1 MPKIRLFEMA
11 LLTSRQREILE
22 LALERKSSYR
32 IARELNKDPGLVS
45 RTLEVAKKK
54 LEDAE
59 KTLAE
64 MKALGWP
71 EKLERPDR
79 QPENM
84 MKEKA

>member
-1 MPKIRLFEMA
+1 MFEMA
-11 LLTSRQREILE
+11 LLTEKQKEVLE
-22 LALERKSSYR
+22 LALEGKSSYK

-45 RTLEVAKKK
+45 RTLETAKTK

-71 EKLERPDR
+71 EKLERPMRKPKKVVDATLR
-79 QPENM
+79 
-84 MKEKA
+84 AAF

>member
-1 MPKIRLFEMA
+1 MA
-11 LLTSRQREILE
+11 LLTERQREILE
-22 LALERKSSYR
+22 LALEGKSSYR

-71 EKLERPDR
+71 EKLERPVR
-79 QPENM
+79 EPKKVVE
-84 MKEKA
+84 ATLRAAF